1 MVNPLQSLR
10 LPLGHPLV
18 EKLCDK
24 SLKDG
29 VKFNEEIPINF
40 KKEVLEEDKI
50 KFKQALRVLHAIVNN
65 ETSLRYLSEEN
76 QKFIED
82 LAQAKKIA
90 NEQIEKT
97 LEIVST
103 SDVDVDFEKF
113 KNLMLNVDFVAVGL
127 KSYSQSQLLDLNGG
141 HWDLEVP
148 GLSKE
153 RVTFR
158 FDNLPK
164 DSSDKEMDF
173 YARSS
178 LKDLNK
184 GVVAIDFGTKS
195 TTASYMDKMGTY
207 RLLSIGGLVDDAS
220 LTKFENPTIME
231 FRHKE
236 KFITG
241 YDALDHRPFTEKND
255 IEVAQEAQKNAA
267 GVKGNDLYRFFSQL
281 KQWAGADEKLNF
293 RDFKEDFSLESFT
306 NCTDFN
312 PIEIYAYY
320 IGRCINNM
328 HNGVFLKYF
337 LSYPIKYEK
346 HQAEKIRESFEKGL
360 KKSLPRHVFDD
371 EKTAKTFKVELRAS
385 EPCAYAI
392 SALKSYGFFK
402 SDKLDKSIY
411 YGVFD
416 FGGGTTDFDFGKWE
430 KSANPKFL
438 YKMTHFSS
446 GGDKYLGGEN
456 LLELLAWETYA
467 KNFQELKAKDV
478 VIAKPNYD
486 RIDTQRF
493 GSFMQNSSGARL
505 NLQTI
510 ASQLRPFLENLDA
523 NIIEAIE
530 ENENF
535 EIEGFEKDLKA
546 QLLDRNGVETDCD
559 LKVDCKE
566 LLNLLKDKINEGVA
580 NFFAGFSKVMAEN
593 IIEAIEENEN
603 FEIEGFEKDLKA
615 QLLDRNG
622 VETDCDLKVDC
633 KELLNLLKDKINEG
647 VANFFAGFS
656 KVMAEN
662 IDDQCRAFHIFLGG
676 NASRS
681 VLVKQAFE
689 NAKEKQLKDY
699 HQKTSKD
706 DFKFIIYEPL
716 GTEASDKQILE
727 LTGEDVSNTPAY
739 LKPTSKTGVAFGLL
753 ESRDKAKGIER
764 LSISSNPVFKYD
776 LGIEIEGKF
785 HAKIH
790 RDSLKPNEYQIFQTK
805 EEWGGFDELEIR
817 YSDKSLANT
826 NTLNIQDTQMICI
839 ALEEVEEVDVKV
851 CCVDSQSIKVGL
863 FKDGQLIYES
873 EVEKL

>member
-1 MVNPLQSLR
+1 MVKEKSLE

-18 EKLCDK
+18 EKLCDR

-29 VKFNEEIPINF
+29 VKFNEEIPIHF

-50 KFKQALRVLHAIVNN
+50 KFKQALRVLHAIANN
-65 ETSLRYLSEEN
+65 KASLRYLSDDN
-76 QKFIED
+76 QKFLED
-82 LAQAKKIA
+82 LAQAEKIT
-90 NEQIEKT
+90 NEQIEKA
-97 LEIVST
+97 LEIVSI

-113 KNLMLNVDFVAVGL
+113 KEMMLNVDNIAVGL

-141 HWDLEVP
+141 HWDLEAPSVP
-148 GLSKE
+148 KE
-153 RVTFR
+153 SVTFS
-158 FDNLPK
+158 FDNLDPNG
-164 DSSDKEMDF
+164 KEMHF

-195 TTASYMDKMGTY
+195 TTASYMDETGTY

-220 LTKFENPTIME
+220 PTKFENPTIME
-231 FRHKE
+231 FRHKK
-236 KFITG
+236 KFLKD
-241 YDALDHRPFTEKND
+241 YNALNHRPFTEKND
-255 IEVAQEAQKNAA
+255 IGVAHEAQTNAK
-267 GVKGNDLYRFFSQL
+267 GVKGNDLYRFFSKL
-281 KQWAGADEKLNF
+281 KQWAGADEKQNF
-293 RDFKEDFSLESFT
+293 RDLEEDFSLESFT

-346 HQAEKIRESFEKGL
+346 HQAEKIRESFERGL

-371 EKTAKTFKVELRAS
+371 EKTAKTFKVELKAS

-402 SDKLDKSIY
+402 SEKLDKPVY

-430 KSANPKFL
+430 KSASPKFL

-456 LLELLAWETYA
+456 LLELLAWEAYA

-493 GSFMQNSSGARL
+493 GSFMQNSREARL

-510 ASQLRPFLENLDA
+510 ASQLRHFLENLDA

-530 ENENF
+530 ENEEF
-535 EIEGFEKDLKA
+535 EIKDFKKDLKA
-546 QLLDRNGVETDCD
+546 QLFDRNGVETECD

-566 LLNLLKDKINEGVA
+566 LLNLLKGKIE
-580 NFFAGFSKVMAEN
+580 
-593 IIEAIEENEN
+593 
-603 FEIEGFEKDLKA
+603 
-615 QLLDRNG
+615 
-622 VETDCDLKVDC
+622 
-633 KELLNLLKDKINEG
+633 EG

-699 HQKTSKD
+699 QQKTSKN

-739 LKPTSKTGVAFGLL
+739 LKPTCKTGVAFGLL
-753 ESRDKAKGIER
+753 ESRDRAKGIER
-764 LSISSNPVFKYD
+764 PSIDSNPVFKYD

-826 NTLNIQDTQMICI
+826 NTLDIKDTQMISI
-839 ALEEVEEVDVKV
+839 ALEEIEEVDMKV

-863 FKDGQLIYES
+863 FKDSQLIYES

>member
-18 EKLCDK
+18 EKLCDR

-29 VKFNEEIPINF
+29 VKFNEEIPIHF
-40 KKEVLEEDKI
+40 KDEVSKEDQT
-50 KFKQALRVLHAIVNN
+50 KFKQALRVLHAIANN
-65 ETSLRYLSEEN
+65 ETSLRYLSDED

-82 LAQAKKIA
+82 LVQAKKIA

-97 LEIVST
+97 LEIVSY

-113 KNLMLNVDFVAVGL
+113 KEFMLNVDNIAVGL
-127 KSYSQSQLLDLNGG
+127 KSYSQSQLLDLDGG

-148 GLSKE
+148 STPKE
-153 RVTFR
+153 SVTFR
-158 FDNLPK
+158 FDNLSK
-164 DSSDKEMDF
+164 DENNKEMNF

-195 TTASYMDKMGTY
+195 TTAAYMDNNGEY
-207 RLLSIGGLVDDAS
+207 RLLSIGGLVDGAS
-220 LTKFENPTIME
+220 PTKFENPTIME
-231 FRHKE
+231 FRHRK
-236 KFITG
+236 KFIIE
-241 YDALDHRPFTEKND
+241 YNALDHRPFTEKND
-255 IEVAQEAQKNAA
+255 IEVAHEAQKNAA

-281 KQWAGADEKLNF
+281 KQWAGADEKQNF
-293 RDFKEDFSLESFT
+293 RDLIEDFPLESFT
-306 NCTDFN
+306 HCTGFN

-346 HQAEKIRESFEKGL
+346 HQAEKIRESFERGL

-402 SDKLDKSIY
+402 SEKLDKPVY

-430 KSANPKFL
+430 KSANPKFA

-456 LLELLAWETYA
+456 LLELLAWEAYA
-467 KNFQELKAKDV
+467 KNFQELKAKDI

-493 GSFMQNSSGARL
+493 GSFMQNSREAHL

-510 ASQLRPFLENLDA
+510 ASKLRPFLENLDT

-530 ENENF
+530 ENEEF
-535 EIEGFEKDLKA
+535 EIEGFEKEFKI
-546 QLLDRNGVETDCD
+546 QLFDRNGEA
-559 LKVDCKE
+559 
-566 LLNLLKDKINEGVA
+566 KDTE
-580 NFFAGFSKVMAEN
+580 
-593 IIEAIEENEN
+593 
-603 FEIEGFEKDLKA
+603 
-615 QLLDRNG
+615 
-622 VETDCDLKVDC
+622 LKVDC

-699 HQKTSKD
+699 KQKTSKD
-706 DFKFIIYEPL
+706 DFAFIIYEPL
-716 GTEASDKQILE
+716 GTEKSDKQILE

-739 LKPTSKTGVAFGLL
+739 LRPTCKTGVAFGLL
-753 ESRDKAKGIER
+753 ESRDKAKGIEMP
-764 LSISSNPVFKYD
+764 SISANPVFKYD

-817 YSDKSLANT
+817 YSDKALANT
-826 NTLNIQDTQMICI
+826 NTLNIKDTQLIFI

>member
-18 EKLCDK
+18 EKLCK
-24 SLKDG
+24 LSLNNKAA
-29 VKFNEEIPINF
+29 FNEKSGVNF
-40 KKEVLEEDKI
+40 KEEVSKEDRT

-65 ETSLRYLSEEN
+65 ETSLRYLSDEN

-82 LAQAKKIA
+82 LVQDKKIT
-90 NEQIEKT
+90 NEKIEKT
-97 LEIVST
+97 LEIVSY

-113 KNLMLNVDFVAVGL
+113 KELMLEVDFVAVGL

-141 HWDLEVP
+141 HWDLEAPSVP
-148 GLSKE
+148 KE
-153 RVTFR
+153 SVTFR
-158 FDNLPK
+158 FDNL
-164 DSSDKEMDF
+164 DSNNKEMNF

-195 TTASYMDKMGTY
+195 TTASYMDKTGTY
-207 RLLSIGGLVDDAS
+207 RLLSIGGLVDDTS

-236 KFITG
+236 NFRNA
-241 YDALDHRPFTEKND
+241 YNALDHRPFTEKND
-255 IEVAQEAQKNAA
+255 IEVAHEAQKNAK

-281 KQWAGADEKLNF
+281 KQWAGADEKQNF
-293 RDFKEDFSLESFT
+293 RDCEKDFPLESFT
-306 NCTDFN
+306 HCTGFN
-312 PIEIYAYY
+312 PIEIYAYC

-328 HNGVFLKYF
+328 ENGVFLKYF

-371 EKTAKTFKVELRAS
+371 EKTAKTFKVELKAS

-402 SDKLDKSIY
+402 SEKLDKPVY

-446 GGDKYLGGEN
+446 GGDKFLGGEN
-456 LLELLAWETYA
+456 LLELLAWEVYGQ
-467 KNFQELKAKDV
+467 NFQTLKSKDI
-478 VIAKPNYD
+478 VIDKPNYD

-493 GSFMQNSSGARL
+493 GSFMQNSREARL
-505 NLQTI
+505 NLQEI
-510 ASQLRPFLENLDA
+510 ASKLRPFLENLDA
-523 NIIEAIE
+523 DIIEAIE
-530 ENENF
+530 ENEEF
-535 EIEGFEKDLKA
+535 EIEGFEKEFKI
-546 QLLDRNGVETDCD
+546 QLFDRNGGKVEEDGF
-559 LKVDCKE
+559 KVDCKE
-566 LLNLLKDKINEGVA
+566 LLNLLKDKIDDGV
-580 NFFAGFSKVMAEN
+580 K
-593 IIEAIEENEN
+593 
-603 FEIEGFEKDLKA
+603 
-615 QLLDRNG
+615 
-622 VETDCDLKVDC
+622 
-633 KELLNLLKDKINEG
+633 
-647 VANFFAGFS
+647 NFFAGFS

-662 IDDQCRAFHIFLGG
+662 IDNQCRAFHILLGG
-676 NASRS
+676 NASKS

-699 HQKTSKD
+699 QQKTSKD

-716 GTEASDKQILE
+716 GTEKSDKQILE

-739 LKPTSKTGVAFGLL
+739 LKPTCKTGVAFGLL

-764 LSISSNPVFKYD
+764 PSIDSNPVFKYD

-826 NTLNIQDTQMICI
+826 NTLNIEDTQLIFI
-839 ALEEVEEVDVKV
+839 ALEEHEEVDVKV

-863 FKDGQLIYES
+863 FKDNQLIYES

>member
-18 EKLCDK
+18 EKLCDR

-29 VKFNEEIPINF
+29 VKFNEKSEVNF

-50 KFKQALRVLHAIVNN
+50 KFKQALWVLHAIVNN
-65 ETSLRYLSEEN
+65 ETSLRYLSDDN
-76 QKFIED
+76 QKFLES
-82 LAQAKKIA
+82 LAQAEKIT

-103 SDVDVDFEKF
+103 SDVYVDFEKF
-113 KNLMLNVDFVAVGL
+113 KELMLQVDNIAVGL
-127 KSYSQSQLLDLNGG
+127 KSYSQSQLLDLDGG

-148 GLSKE
+148 SAPKE
-153 RVTFR
+153 SVTFR
-158 FDNLPK
+158 FDNL
-164 DSSDKEMDF
+164 DNNNKEMDF

-178 LKDLNK
+178 LKDLKK

-195 TTASYMDKMGTY
+195 TTASYMDETGTY
-207 RLLSIGGLVDDAS
+207 RLLSIGGDVDDAS
-220 LTKFENPTIME
+220 PTKFENPTIME

-236 KFITG
+236 KFLKE
-241 YDALDHRPFTEKND
+241 YDALNHRPFTEKND
-255 IEVAQEAQKNAA
+255 IEVAHEAQKNAA
-267 GVKGNDLYRFFSQL
+267 GVKGNDLYRFFSKL
-281 KQWAGADEKLNF
+281 KQWAGADEKQNF
-293 RDFKEDFSLESFT
+293 RDLEEDFSLESFT
-306 NCTDFN
+306 DCTGFN

-328 HNGVFLKYF
+328 ENGVFLKYF

-346 HQAEKIRESFEKGL
+346 HQAEKIRESFERGL
-360 KKSLPRHVFDD
+360 KKSLPRHVFGD
-371 EKTAKTFKVELRAS
+371 EKTAKMFKVELRAS

-402 SDKLDKSIY
+402 SEKLDKPIY

-430 KSANPKFL
+430 KSTSPKFA

-456 LLELLAWETYA
+456 LLELLAWEVYA
-467 KNFQELKAKDV
+467 KNFQELKAKDI

-493 GSFMQNSSGARL
+493 GSFMQNSNGARL

-510 ASQLRPFLENLDA
+510 ASSLRPFLENLDA
-523 NIIEAIE
+523 DIIEKIE
-530 ENENF
+530 ENEEF
-535 EIEGFEKDLKA
+535 SIEGFEKDFKTM
-546 QLLDRNGVETDCD
+546 LLDRNGVETECD

-566 LLNLLKDKINEGVA
+566 LL
-580 NFFAGFSKVMAEN
+580 S
-593 IIEAIEENEN
+593 
-603 FEIEGFEKDLKA
+603 
-615 QLLDRNG
+615 
-622 VETDCDLKVDC
+622 
-633 KELLNLLKDKINEG
+633 LLKDKINEG

-662 IDDQCRAFHIFLGG
+662 IDDQCKAFHIFLGG

-681 VLVKQAFE
+681 LLVKQAFE

-699 HQKTSKD
+699 NQKTSKD
-706 DFKFIIYEPL
+706 DFTFILYEPL

-739 LKPTSKTGVAFGLL
+739 LKPTCKTGVAFGLL
-753 ESRDKAKGIER
+753 ESRDKAKGIEMP
-764 LSISSNPVFKYD
+764 SISSNPVFKYD

-817 YSDKSLANT
+817 YSDKALANT
-826 NTLNIQDTQMICI
+826 NTLNIQDTQMISI

-873 EVEKL
+873 EAEKL

>member
-18 EKLCDK
+18 EKLCK
-24 SLKDG
+24 LSLNNNAA
-29 VKFNEEIPINF
+29 FNEKSEVNF
-40 KKEVLEEDKI
+40 KEEVSKEDRT
-50 KFKQALRVLHAIVNN
+50 KFEQALRVLHAIVNN
-65 ETSLRYLSEEN
+65 ETSLRYLSDEN
-76 QKFIED
+76 QKLIED
-82 LAQAKKIA
+82 LAQNLVQDKKIT
-90 NEQIEKT
+90 NEKIEKT
-97 LEIVST
+97 LEIVSY
-103 SDVDVDFEKF
+103 SDVDVDFEAF
-113 KNLMLNVDFVAVGL
+113 KEMMLEVDFVAVGL
-127 KSYSQSQLLDLNGG
+127 KSYDKGLLTDLNRG

-148 GLSKE
+148 SAPKE
-153 RVTFR
+153 SVTFR
-158 FDNLPK
+158 FDNLSK
-164 DSSDKEMDF
+164 DENNKEMNF

-195 TTASYMDKMGTY
+195 TTAAYMDENGKY

-220 LTKFENPTIME
+220 LEKYENPTIME
-231 FRHKE
+231 FRHRK
-236 KFITG
+236 KFITE
-241 YDALDHRPFTEKND
+241 YNALDHRPFTEKND

-267 GVKGNDLYRFFSQL
+267 GVKGNDLYRFFSKL
-281 KQWAGADEKLNF
+281 KQWAGADEKQNF

-456 LLELLAWETYA
+456 LLELLAFEAYA
-467 KNFQELKAKDV
+467 KNFQTLKAKDI

-493 GSFMQNSSGARL
+493 GSFMQNSSGAHL

-530 ENENF
+530 ENEEF
-535 EIEGFEKDLKA
+535 EIEGFEKEFKV
-546 QLLDRNGVETDCD
+546 QLLDRNGVETECD

-566 LLNLLKDKINEGVA
+566 LLSLLKDKI
-580 NFFAGFSKVMAEN
+580 
-593 IIEAIEENEN
+593 
-603 FEIEGFEKDLKA
+603 D
-615 QLLDRNG
+615 
-622 VETDCDLKVDC
+622 
-633 KELLNLLKDKINEG
+633 EG

-662 IDDQCRAFHIFLGG
+662 IDDQCRAFHVFLGG

-699 HQKTSKD
+699 HQKTSKN
-706 DFKFIIYEPL
+706 DFKFIICEPL

-739 LKPTSKTGVAFGLL
+739 LKPTCKTGVAFGLL
-753 ESRDKAKGIER
+753 ESRDKAKGIEIP
-764 LSISSNPVFKYD
+764 SISSNPVFKYD

-826 NTLNIQDTQMICI
+826 NTLNIQDTQMISI
-839 ALEEVEEVDVKV
+839 ALEEHEEVDVKV

-863 FKDGQLIYES
+863 FKDNQLIYES

>member
-10 LPLGHPLV
+10 LPLDHPLV
-18 EKLCDK
+18 EKLCK
-24 SLKDG
+24 LSLNNKAA
-29 VKFNEEIPINF
+29 FNEEAPIHF
-40 KKEVLEEDKI
+40 KKEVSEEEKI
-50 KFKQALRVLHAIVNN
+50 KFKQALRALHAIVNN
-65 ETSLRYLSEEN
+65 ETSLRYLSNEK

-82 LAQAKKIA
+82 LVQDKKIT
-90 NEQIEKT
+90 NEKIEKT
-97 LEIVST
+97 LEIVSY

-113 KNLMLNVDFVAVGL
+113 KELMLEVDFVAVGL

-141 HWDLEVP
+141 HWDLEAP
-148 GLSKE
+148 SAPKE
-153 RVTFR
+153 SVTFR
-158 FDNLPK
+158 LDNLPK
-164 DSSDKEMDF
+164 NEKNKEMNF

-195 TTASYMDKMGTY
+195 TTASYMDKTGTY

-220 LTKFENPTIME
+220 PTKFENPTIME
-231 FRHKE
+231 FRHRK
-236 KFITG
+236 KFITE
-241 YDALDHRPFTEKND
+241 YDALDHRPFTEKDD
-255 IEVAQEAQKNAA
+255 IEVAHEAQKNAK

-281 KQWAGADEKLNF
+281 KQWAGADEKQNF
-293 RDFKEDFSLESFT
+293 RDLIEDFPLESFT

-312 PIEIYAYY
+312 PIEIYAYC

-328 HNGVFLKYF
+328 ENGVFLKYF

-346 HQAEKIRESFEKGL
+346 HQAEKIRESFERGL

-371 EKTAKTFKVELRAS
+371 EKTAKMFKVELRAS

-402 SDKLDKSIY
+402 SEKLDKPVY

-430 KSANPKFL
+430 KSASPKFL

-456 LLELLAWETYA
+456 LLELLAFEAYA
-467 KNFQELKAKDV
+467 KNFQELKAKDI

-493 GSFMQNSSGARL
+493 GSFMQKSREVRL
-505 NLQTI
+505 NLQEI
-510 ASQLRPFLENLDA
+510 ASTLRPFLENLDA
-523 NIIEAIE
+523 DIIEAIE
-530 ENENF
+530 ENEEF
-535 EIEGFEKDLKA
+535 SIEGFEKDFKTM
-546 QLLDRNGVETDCD
+546 LLDRNGVETECD

-566 LLNLLKDKINEGVA
+566 LLNLLKDKINE
-580 NFFAGFSKVMAEN
+580 S
-593 IIEAIEENEN
+593 
-603 FEIEGFEKDLKA
+603 
-615 QLLDRNG
+615 
-622 VETDCDLKVDC
+622 
-633 KELLNLLKDKINEG
+633 

-699 HQKTSKD
+699 QQKTSKD
-706 DFKFIIYEPL
+706 DFTFILYEPL
-716 GTEASDKQILE
+716 GTEKSDKQILE

-739 LKPTSKTGVAFGLL
+739 LKPTCKTGVAFGLL
-753 ESRDKAKGIER
+753 ESRDKAKGIEMP
-764 LSISSNPVFKYD
+764 SISSNPVFKYD

-790 RDSLKPNEYQIFQTK
+790 RDSLKPNEYQIFQIK
-805 EEWGGFDELEIR
+805 EEWGDFDELEIR

-826 NTLNIQDTQMICI
+826 NTLNIQDTQMISI

-863 FKDGQLIYES
+863 FKDDQLIYES

>member
-1 MVNPLQSLR
+1 MVTPLQSLR
-10 LPLGHPLV
+10 LPIGHPLV
-18 EKLCDK
+18 EKLCK
-24 SLKDG
+24 LSLKDG
-29 VKFNEEIPINF
+29 VAFNEKSKVNF
-40 KKEVLEEDKI
+40 KKEVSEEDQT
-50 KFKQALRVLHAIVNN
+50 KFKKALRVLHAIVNN
-65 ETSLRYLSEEN
+65 STSSRYLSDDN
-76 QKFIED
+76 QKFLES
-82 LAQAKKIA
+82 LAQDKKIT
-90 NEQIEKT
+90 NEKIEKT
-97 LEIVST
+97 LEIVSY

-113 KNLMLNVDFVAVGL
+113 KELMLNVDNIAVGL

-148 GLSKE
+148 SAPKE
-153 RVTFR
+153 SVTFR

-164 DSSDKEMDF
+164 DNDNKEMDF

-184 GVVAIDFGTKS
+184 GVVAIDFVTKS
-195 TTASYMDKMGTY
+195 TTASYMDENGKY
-207 RLLSIGGLVDDAS
+207 RLLSIGGNVDDAS
-220 LTKFENPTIME
+220 LTKFENPTIVE

-236 KFITG
+236 KFLKD
-241 YDALDHRPFTEKND
+241 YNALNHRPFTEKND
-255 IEVAQEAQKNAA
+255 IEVAHEAQKSAA
-267 GVKGNDLYRFFSQL
+267 GVKGNDLYRFFSKL
-281 KQWAGADEKLNF
+281 KQWAGADEKQNF
-293 RDFKEDFSLESFT
+293 RDLEEDFSLESFT
-306 NCTDFN
+306 HCTGFN
-312 PIEIYAYY
+312 PIEIYAYC

-346 HQAEKIRESFEKGL
+346 HQAEKIRESFERGL

-402 SDKLDKSIY
+402 SEKLDKPVY

-430 KSANPKFL
+430 KSANPKFF

-456 LLELLAWETYA
+456 LLELLAFEAYA
-467 KNFQELKAKDV
+467 KNFQELKAKDI

-493 GSFMQNSSGARL
+493 GSFMQNSREAHL
-505 NLQTI
+505 NLQEI
-510 ASQLRPFLENLDA
+510 ASTLRPFLENLDA
-523 NIIEAIE
+523 DIIEAIE
-530 ENENF
+530 ENEEF
-535 EIEGFEKDLKA
+535 SIESFEKDFKTM
-546 QLLDRNGVETDCD
+546 LLDRNGVETECD

-566 LLNLLKDKINEGVA
+566 LLNLLKDKINESV
-580 NFFAGFSKVMAEN
+580 
-593 IIEAIEENEN
+593 
-603 FEIEGFEKDLKA
+603 
-615 QLLDRNG
+615 
-622 VETDCDLKVDC
+622 T
-633 KELLNLLKDKINEG
+633 
-647 VANFFAGFS
+647 NFFAGFS

-662 IDDQCRAFHIFLGG
+662 IDDECRVFHIFLGG

-699 HQKTSKD
+699 KQKTSKD
-706 DFKFIIYEPL
+706 DFTSIIYEPL
-716 GTEASDKQILE
+716 GTEKSDKQILE

-739 LKPTSKTGVAFGLL
+739 LKPTCKTGVAFGLL
-753 ESRDKAKGIER
+753 ESRPKAGGIER
-764 LSISSNPVFKYD
+764 PSIDSNPVFKYD

-817 YSDKSLANT
+817 YSDKPLANT
-826 NTLNIQDTQMICI
+826 NTLNIKDTQMISI

-863 FKDGQLIYES
+863 FKDDQLIYES

>member
-1 MVNPLQSLR
+1 MVKEKSLE

-29 VKFNEEIPINF
+29 VKFNEEIPIHF

-50 KFKQALRVLHAIVNN
+50 KFKQALRVLHAIANN
-65 ETSLRYLSEEN
+65 STSLRYLSEDN
-76 QKFIED
+76 QKFLED
-82 LAQAKKIA
+82 LAQAEKIT

-97 LEIVST
+97 LEIVSY

-113 KNLMLNVDFVAVGL
+113 KDLMLKVDSIAVGL
-127 KSYSQSQLLDLNGG
+127 KSYSESQLLDLNGG

-148 GLSKE
+148 SAPKE
-153 RVTFR
+153 SVTFR
-158 FDNLPK
+158 LDNL
-164 DSSDKEMDF
+164 DSNNKEMHF

-195 TTASYMDKMGTY
+195 TTAAYMDENGKY
-207 RLLSIGGLVDDAS
+207 RLLSIGGLVDDTS

-231 FRHKE
+231 FRYKE
-236 KFITG
+236 NFRNA
-241 YDALDHRPFTEKND
+241 YNALDHRPFTEKNH
-255 IEVAQEAQKNAA
+255 IEVAHEAQKNLLGAQ
-267 GVKGNDLYRFFSQL
+267 GNHLYRFFSQL

-293 RDFKEDFSLESFT
+293 RDFKEDFPLESFT
-306 NCTDFN
+306 NCTGFN
-312 PIEIYAYY
+312 PIEIYAYC

-328 HNGVFLKYF
+328 ENGVFLKYF

-402 SDKLDKSIY
+402 SEKLDKPVY

-430 KSANPKFL
+430 KSASLKFA

-493 GSFMQNSSGARL
+493 GSFMQNSREARL

-510 ASQLRPFLENLDA
+510 ASKLRPFLEKLDA
-523 NIIEAIE
+523 DIIEAIE
-530 ENENF
+530 ENEEF
-535 EIEGFEKDLKA
+535 EIEGFEKEFKV
-546 QLLDRNGVETDCD
+546 QLFDRNGNEVEEDGFR
-559 LKVDCKE
+559 VDYKE
-566 LLNLLKDKINEGVA
+566 LLNLLKDKI
-580 NFFAGFSKVMAEN
+580 
-593 IIEAIEENEN
+593 
-603 FEIEGFEKDLKA
+603 D
-615 QLLDRNG
+615 D
-622 VETDCDLKVDC
+622 
-633 KELLNLLKDKINEG
+633 G

-662 IDDQCRAFHIFLGG
+662 IDNQCRAFHIFLGG
-676 NASRS
+676 NASKS

-689 NAKEKQLKDY
+689 NAKENQLKAY
-699 HQKTSKD
+699 KQKTSKD
-706 DFKFIIYEPL
+706 DFTFILYELL

-739 LKPTSKTGVAFGLL
+739 LKPTCKTGVAFGLL
-753 ESRDKAKGIER
+753 ESRPKAGGIEG
-764 LSISSNPVFKYD
+764 LSIDSNPVFKYD

-785 HAKIH
+785 HTRIS

-805 EEWGGFDELEIR
+805 EEWGGFDGLEIR
-817 YSDKSLANT
+817 YSDKPLANT
-826 NTLNIQDTQMICI
+826 NTLSIHDTQLISI
-839 ALEEVEEVDVKV
+839 ALEEVEEVDMKV

-863 FKDGQLIYES
+863 FKDDQLIYES
-873 EVEKL
+873 EAEKL

>member
-1 MVNPLQSLR
+1 MANPLQSLR
-10 LPLGHPLV
+10 LPIGHPLV
-18 EKLCDK
+18 EKLCK
-24 SLKDG
+24 LSLKDG
-29 VKFNEEIPINF
+29 VAFNEEIPIHF
-40 KKEVLEEDKI
+40 KEEVSKEDRT
-50 KFKQALRVLHAIVNN
+50 KFERALRVLHAIVNN
-65 ETSLRYLSEEN
+65 ETSSRYLSDEN

-82 LAQAKKIA
+82 LARDKKIT

-97 LEIVST
+97 LEIVSI
-103 SDVDVDFEKF
+103 SDVYVDFEKF
-113 KNLMLNVDFVAVGL
+113 KELMLKVDSVAVGL

-141 HWDLEVP
+141 HWDLEAP
-148 GLSKE
+148 SLPKE
-153 RVTFR
+153 KRVTFK

-164 DSSDKEMDF
+164 DSSGKEMDF

-178 LKDLNK
+178 LKDLKK

-195 TTASYMDKMGTY
+195 TTASYMDETGTY
-207 RLLSIGGLVDDAS
+207 RLLSIGGDVDDAS
-220 LTKFENPTIME
+220 PTKFENPTIME
-231 FRHKE
+231 FKYIK
-236 KFITG
+236 KFLKD
-241 YDALDHRPFTEKND
+241 YNALNHRPFTEHND
-255 IEVAQEAQKNAA
+255 IEVAHEAQKNAA
-267 GVKGNDLYRFFSQL
+267 GVKGNDLYRFFSKL
-281 KQWAGADEKLNF
+281 KQWAGADEKQNF
-293 RDFKEDFSLESFT
+293 RDLEEDFSLESFT
-306 NCTDFN
+306 HCTGFN
-312 PIEIYAYY
+312 PIEIYAYC

-346 HQAEKIRESFEKGL
+346 HQAEKIRESFERGL
-360 KKSLPRHVFDD
+360 KKSLPRHVFGD
-371 EKTAKTFKVELRAS
+371 EKTDKTFKVELRAS

-402 SDKLDKSIY
+402 SEKLDKPVY

-430 KSANPKFL
+430 KSASPKFL

-456 LLELLAWETYA
+456 LLELLAFEAYA
-467 KNFQELKAKDV
+467 KNFQELKAKDI

-505 NLQTI
+505 NLQEI
-510 ASQLRPFLENLDA
+510 ASKLRPFLENLDA
-523 NIIEAIE
+523 NIVEAIE
-530 ENENF
+530 ENEEF
-535 EIEGFEKDLKA
+535 EIKGFEKDLKA
-546 QLLDRNGVETDCD
+546 QLLDRNGVETDCT
-559 LKVDCKE
+559 LQVDCKE
-566 LLNLLKDKINEGVA
+566 LLSFLKGKI
-580 NFFAGFSKVMAEN
+580 
-593 IIEAIEENEN
+593 
-603 FEIEGFEKDLKA
+603 D
-615 QLLDRNG
+615 
-622 VETDCDLKVDC
+622 
-633 KELLNLLKDKINEG
+633 EG

-699 HQKTSKD
+699 QQKTSKN

-739 LKPTSKTGVAFGLL
+739 LKPTCKTGVAFGLL

-764 LSISSNPVFKYD
+764 PSISSNPVFKYD

-805 EEWGGFDELEIR
+805 EEWGGFDGLEIR
-817 YSDKSLANT
+817 YNDKSLANT
-826 NTLNIQDTQMICI
+826 NTLNIKDTQMISI

>member
-18 EKLCDK
+18 EELCKL
-24 SLKDG
+24 SLNNKAA
-29 VKFNEEIPINF
+29 FNEKSKVNF
-40 KKEVLEEDKI
+40 KKEVSEEEKI
-50 KFKQALRVLHAIVNN
+50 KFKQALRALHAIVNN
-65 ETSLRYLSEEN
+65 ETSLRYLSDEN

-82 LAQAKKIA
+82 LAQAEKIT
-90 NEQIEKT
+90 NEKIEKT
-97 LEIVST
+97 LEIVSY
-103 SDVDVDFEKF
+103 SGVDVDFEKF
-113 KNLMLNVDFVAVGL
+113 KEFMLNVDSVAVGL
-127 KSYSQSQLLDLNGG
+127 KSYSQSQLLDLDGG
-141 HWDLEVP
+141 HWDLEAP
-148 GLSKE
+148 SAPKE
-153 RVTFR
+153 SVTFR
-158 FDNLPK
+158 FDNLSK
-164 DSSDKEMDF
+164 DENNKEMNF

-195 TTASYMDKMGTY
+195 TTAAYMDNNGEY

-220 LTKFENPTIME
+220 PTKFENPTIME

-255 IEVAQEAQKNAA
+255 IEVAHEDQKNAA

-281 KQWAGADEKLNF
+281 KQWAGADEKQNF
-293 RDFKEDFSLESFT
+293 RDLIEDFPLESFT

-312 PIEIYAYY
+312 PIEVYAYC

-328 HNGVFLKYF
+328 QNGVFLKYF
-337 LSYPIKYEK
+337 LSYPVKYEK
-346 HQAEKIRESFEKGL
+346 HQAEKIRESFERGL

-371 EKTAKTFKVELRAS
+371 EKTAKTFKVELGAS

-392 SALKSYGFFK
+392 SALKSYGFDKFA
-402 SDKLDKSIY
+402 KLDKPIY

-430 KSANPKFL
+430 KSTNPKFV

-467 KNFQELKAKDV
+467 KNFQELKAKDI

-493 GSFMQNSSGARL
+493 GSFMQNSREARL

-523 NIIEAIE
+523 DIIEAIE
-530 ENENF
+530 ENEEF
-535 EIEGFEKDLKA
+535 EIEGFEKDFKTM
-546 QLLDRNGVETDCD
+546 LLDRNGVETECD

-566 LLNLLKDKINEGVA
+566 LL
-580 NFFAGFSKVMAEN
+580 S
-593 IIEAIEENEN
+593 
-603 FEIEGFEKDLKA
+603 
-615 QLLDRNG
+615 
-622 VETDCDLKVDC
+622 
-633 KELLNLLKDKINEG
+633 LLKDKINEG

-699 HQKTSKD
+699 KQKTSKD
-706 DFKFIIYEPL
+706 DFTFIIYEPL
-716 GTEASDKQILE
+716 GTEKSDKQILE
-727 LTGEDVSNTPAY
+727 LTGEDVSKIPPY
-739 LKPTSKTGVAFGLL
+739 LKPTCKTGVAFGLL

-764 LSISSNPVFKYD
+764 PSISSNPVFKYD

-790 RDSLKPNEYQIFQTK
+790 RDSLKPNEYQIFQIK

-817 YSDKSLANT
+817 YSDKTLANT
-826 NTLNIQDTQMICI
+826 NTLDIKDTQMISI

-863 FKDGQLIYES
+863 FKDDQLIYES

>member
-1 MVNPLQSLR
+1 MVKPLQSLE

-18 EKLCDK
+18 ETLCNP

-29 VKFNEEIPINF
+29 VKFNEKSEPIF
-40 KKEVLEEDKI
+40 KDEVSEEDKI
-50 KFKQALRVLHAIVNN
+50 KFKQALRALHAIANN
-65 ETSLRYLSEEN
+65 ETSLRYLSDDN
-76 QKFIED
+76 QKFLED
-82 LAQAKKIA
+82 LAQAKKIT

-113 KNLMLNVDFVAVGL
+113 KKKMLQVDNEAVGVGI
-127 KSYSQSQLLDLNGG
+127 YNQSQLLDLNGG
-141 HWDLEVP
+141 HWDLEAPSVP
-148 GLSKE
+148 KE
-153 RVTFR
+153 SVTFR
-158 FDNLPK
+158 FDNLDPNG
-164 DSSDKEMDF
+164 KEMDF

-195 TTASYMDKMGTY
+195 TTASYMDKNGEY

-220 LTKFENPTIME
+220 LTKFENPTIVE
-231 FRHKE
+231 FRHIK
-236 KFITG
+236 KFITE
-241 YDALDHRPFTEKND
+241 YDALKHRPFTGRDD
-255 IEVAQEAQKNAA
+255 IEVAHEAQKNTTNI
-267 GVKGNDLYRFFSQL
+267 KGNDLYRFFSKL
-281 KQWAGADEKLNF
+281 KQWAGVDEKQNF
-293 RDFKEDFSLESFT
+293 RDLIEDFPLESFT
-306 NCTDFN
+306 NCTGFN

-320 IGRCINNM
+320 IGCCINNM

-402 SDKLDKSIY
+402 SEKLDKPVY

-430 KSANPKFL
+430 KSASPKFL

-456 LLELLAWETYA
+456 LLEWLAWEAYA

-493 GSFMQNSSGARL
+493 GSFMQNSKEARL

-510 ASQLRPFLENLDA
+510 ASTLRPFLENLDA
-523 NIIEAIE
+523 NIMEAIE
-530 ENENF
+530 ENEEF
-535 EIEGFEKDLKA
+535 EIKDFEEDFKTMLF
-546 QLLDRNGVETDCD
+546 DRNGVETECD

-566 LLNLLKDKINEGVA
+566 LLSLLKGKI
-580 NFFAGFSKVMAEN
+580 
-593 IIEAIEENEN
+593 
-603 FEIEGFEKDLKA
+603 D
-615 QLLDRNG
+615 D
-622 VETDCDLKVDC
+622 
-633 KELLNLLKDKINEG
+633 G

-662 IDDQCRAFHIFLGG
+662 IDPQCNEFHIFLGG

-681 VLVKQAFE
+681 ALVKQAFE

-699 HQKTSKD
+699 QQKTSKN

-739 LKPTSKTGVAFGLL
+739 LKPTCKTGVAFGLL
-753 ESRDKAKGIER
+753 ESRDRAKGIEMP
-764 LSISSNPVFKYD
+764 SISSNPVFKYD

-826 NTLNIQDTQMICI
+826 NTLNIKDMQLISI